1 MRSLMKF
8 LQAARVEGVMRMERA
23 ARVERAVRV
32 VENHSL
38 GKASFGRRIRI
49 PLLHPEGASP
59 SEWFSTA
66 RLVSR

>member
-8 LQAARVEGVMRMERA
+8 LQAARVERA
-23 ARVERAVRV
+23 VRVEQAVRV

-38 GKASFGRRIRI
+38 GKASFGRQIRI

-59 SEWFSTA
+59 SEWFSTT
-66 RLVSR
+66 RFYFHTH